1 MRVLEIETLAE
12 LDLRVDAGAT
22 VARGWHVQSVD
33 LRERTDA
40 LAGLDVTGA
49 VFLGCR
55 FADGVDEDVRRRGGL
70 VFPAVPDVPFDPYRA
85 ELYSPD
91 ELYAGLDDS
100 YAATPDARVHA
111 WSHGGRAI
119 DRTLAMALHDH
130 AVDDALGE
138 YVRGRRVVGVMG
150 GHAAERG
157 TDGYRKAA
165 RLGRLIGRDATIA
178 TGGGPGAMEA
188 ANLGAWLSD
197 HPGGDLD
204 SAITD
209 LAAVPSF
216 APDVTA
222 WARAGMAVRARFGS
236 GRDSLGVPT
245 WFYGHEP
252 PNVFADHVAKY
263 FRNAIR
269 EEVLLRICRSGVVF
283 LPGAAG
289 PCRRCSSRPARTTT
303 PGPADVAPMV
313 LVGHRH
319 WTTLPVWPLL
329 QRLARDRAM
338 AAHVHLVDD
347 VDDVPAAAGGPV
359 TPAAR
364 TRMHRRDPSRPAPL
378 AAGRGR
384 RRASWAAEP
393 CRCRRRGR
401 RERHHARR
409 HDPARHAGRGRLRP
423 AGTYR
428 PASPTWCAPT
438 SVSARRAAAP
448 PVVRGLLAFVQL
460 SDVHVVDHQSP
471 ARVEWADRYD
481 DRDPAPTP
489 CPACSRRRTGRRS
502 CSPPRSPTRW
512 CGRSTR

>member
-12 LDLRVDAGAT
+12 MDRRVGAGAT
-22 VARGWHVQSVD
+22 TARGWHVQSVD

-70 VFPAVPDVPFDPYRA
+70 VFPAVPDVPFDAYRA

-91 ELYAGLDDS
+91 ELYADLDGS
-100 YAATPDARVHA
+100 YASTPDARVYA
-111 WSHGGRAI
+111 WSHGGRSI

-130 AVDDALGE
+130 AVDDALVE
-138 YVRGRRVVGVMG
+138 YARGRRVVGVMG

-165 RLGRLIGRDATIA
+165 RLGRLLGRGATVA

-188 ANLGAWLSD
+188 ANLGAWLAD
-197 HPGGDLD
+197 HPHGDLD

-209 LAAVPSF
+209 LAVVPSF
-216 APDVTA
+216 APDITA
-222 WARAGMAVRARFGS
+222 WARAGMAARARFGP

-289 PCRRCSSRPARTTT
+289 TVQEVFQSACENYYA
-303 PGPADVAPMV
+303 GPADVAV
-313 LVGHRH
+313 VIAVR
-319 WTTLPVWPLL
+319 PL
-329 QRLARDRAM
+329 
-338 AAHVHLVDD
+338 
-347 VDDVPAAAGGPV
+347 
-359 TPAAR
+359 
-364 TRMHRRDPSRPAPL
+364 DP
-378 AAGRGR
+378 GR
-384 RRASWAAEP
+384 
-393 CRCRRRGR
+393 
-401 RERHHARR
+401 
-409 HDPARHAGRGRLRP
+409 
-423 AGTYR
+423 
-428 PASPTWCAPT
+428 
-438 SVSARRAAAP
+438 
-448 PVVRGLLAFVQL
+448 
-460 SDVHVVDHQSP
+460 
-471 ARVEWADRYD
+471 
-481 DRDPAPTP
+481 
-489 CPACSRRRTGRRS
+489 
-502 CSPPRSPTRW
+502 
-512 CGRSTR
+512 

>member
-12 LDLRVDAGAT
+12 LDRRVDAGAT

-91 ELYAGLDDS
+91 ELYAGLADS

-130 AVDDALGE
+130 AVDDALGD

-165 RLGRLIGRDATIA
+165 RLGRLLGRDATVA

-197 HPGGDLD
+197 HPGDDLD

-222 WARAGMAVRARFGS
+222 WARAGMAVRARFRS

-283 LPGAAG
+283 LPGPPA

-303 PGPADVAPMV
+303 PGRPTSRRWCSSG
-313 LVGHRH
+313 VG
-319 WTTLPVWPLL
+319 T
-329 QRLARDRAM
+329 
-338 AAHVHLVDD
+338 
-347 VDDVPAAAGGPV
+347 GP
-359 TPAAR
+359 
-364 TRMHRRDPSRPAPL
+364 
-378 AAGRGR
+378 
-384 RRASWAAEP
+384 
-393 CRCRRRGR
+393 RCRSGR
-401 RERHHARR
+401 CCN
-409 HDPARHAGRGRLRP
+409 GSL
-423 AGTYR
+423 
-428 PASPTWCAPT
+428 
-438 SVSARRAAAP
+438 
-448 PVVRGLLAFVQL
+448 
-460 SDVHVVDHQSP
+460 
-471 ARVEWADRYD
+471 
-481 DRDPAPTP
+481 
-489 CPACSRRRTGRRS
+489 RTGRWPRTCTS
-502 CSPPRSPTRW
+502 STTSTTYPPCWRTGDAADGPACT
-512 CGRSTR
+512 